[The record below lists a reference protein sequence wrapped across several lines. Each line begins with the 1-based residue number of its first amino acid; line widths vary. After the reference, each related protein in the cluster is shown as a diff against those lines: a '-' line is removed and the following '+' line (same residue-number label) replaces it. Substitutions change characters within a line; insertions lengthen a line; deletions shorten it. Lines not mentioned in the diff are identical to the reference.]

1 MGILKSIAKGVFGSN
16 KPQEP
21 EKPENQPKQPQQ
33 QPVEQPQQQQQQPVE
48 QPQQPKEVNGEDLL
62 PDAQTADTDEDAV
75 TPLTNPAQINASSQ
89 LSTNAAATTASKFLG
104 SAKHRPE
111 NLKEKSSN
119 IVTKIKRGI

>member
-1 MGILKSIAKGVFGSN
+1 MGLLKSIVKGVFGSN
-16 KPQEP
+16 QPQEP
-21 EKPENQPKQPQQ
+21 AKPEIEKPKQPETQT
-33 QPVEQPQQQQQQPVE
+33 EQPQQQQPVE

-75 TPLTNPAQINASSQ
+75 TPSVNAAQINASAQ
-89 LSTNAAATTASKFLG
+89 LSSNAGATTASKFLG

-119 IVTKIKRGI
+119 IVNKIKRGI

>member
-1 MGILKSIAKGVFGSN
+1 MGLLKSIAKGVFGSN

-21 EKPENQPKQPQQ
+21 ETEKPKQPENQPEQPQQQ
-33 QPVEQPQQQQQQPVE
+33 QPVEQPQQQQ
-48 QPQQPKEVNGEDLL
+48 KEVNCEDLL
-62 PDAQTADTDEDAV
+62 PDAQTADTDEDGV
-75 TPLTNPAQINASSQ
+75 TPTVNASQIDTSSQ
-89 LSTNAAATTASKFLG
+89 LSSNAAATTASKFLG

>member
-1 MGILKSIAKGVFGSN
+1 MGLFKSIVKGVLGTN

-21 EKPENQPKQPQQ
+21 EKPEIEKPKQPEN
-33 QPVEQPQQQQQQPVE
+33 QPEQPQQQQQPVE
-48 QPQQPKEVNGEDLL
+48 QPKEVNGEDLL
-62 PDAQTADTDEDAV
+62 PDAQTADTDEDGVAAPV
-75 TPLTNPAQINASSQ
+75 NAPQIDASSQ
-89 LSTNAAATTASKFLG
+89 LSANAAATTASKFLG

>member
-1 MGILKSIAKGVFGSN
+1 MGLLKSIAKGVFGSN

-21 EKPENQPKQPQQ
+21 KQPEKPEPKQPENQP
-33 QPVEQPQQQQQQPVE
+33 EQPQQQQQPVE
-48 QPQQPKEVNGEDLL
+48 QPKEVNGEDLL
-62 PDAQTADTDEDAV
+62 PDAQTADTDEDGVAAPV
-75 TPLTNPAQINASSQ
+75 NAPQIDASSQ
-89 LSTNAAATTASKFLG
+89 LSANAAATTASKFLG

>member
-1 MGILKSIAKGVFGSN
+1 MGLLKTIAKGVFGSN

-21 EKPENQPKQPQQ
+21 EKPEEPKQSVSQPEQTQQ
-33 QPVEQPQQQQQQPVE
+33 PAEQPVEQPQQS
-48 QPQQPKEVNGEDLL
+48 KEVNGEDLL

-75 TPLTNPAQINASSQ
+75 TPSVNAAQINASSQ
-89 LSTNAAATTASKFLG
+89 LSANAAATTASKFLG

-119 IVTKIKRGI
+119 IVNKIKRGI

>member
-1 MGILKSIAKGVFGSN
+1 MGLFKSIVKGVLGTN

-21 EKPENQPKQPQQ
+21 EKPEIEKPKQPEN
-33 QPVEQPQQQQQQPVE
+33 QPEQPQQQPVE

-62 PDAQTADTDEDAV
+62 PDAQTADTDEDGVAAPV
-75 TPLTNPAQINASSQ
+75 NAPQIDASSQ
-89 LSTNAAATTASKFLG
+89 LSANAAATTASKFLG

-119 IVTKIKRGI
+119 IVNKIKRGI

>member
-1 MGILKSIAKGVFGSN
+1 MGLLKTIAKGVFGSN

-21 EKPENQPKQPQQ
+21 EEPKQSVSQPEQTQQ
-33 QPVEQPQQQQQQPVE
+33 PAEQPVEQPQQS
-48 QPQQPKEVNGEDLL
+48 KEVNGEDLL

-75 TPLTNPAQINASSQ
+75 TPSVNAAQINASSQ
-89 LSTNAAATTASKFLG
+89 LSSNAAATTASKFLG

-119 IVTKIKRGI
+119 IVNKIKRGI

>member
-1 MGILKSIAKGVFGSN
+1 MGLLKTIAKGVFGSN

-21 EKPENQPKQPQQ
+21 EKPEEPKQSVSQPEQTQ
-33 QPVEQPQQQQQQPVE
+33 QPAEQPVE

-75 TPLTNPAQINASSQ
+75 TPSVNAAQINASSQ
-89 LSTNAAATTASKFLG
+89 LSSNAAATTASKFLG

-119 IVTKIKRGI
+119 IVNKIKRGI

>member
-1 MGILKSIAKGVFGSN
+1 MGLLKSITKGVFGSN

-21 EKPENQPKQPQQ
+21 EKPETEKPKQPENQPEQPQQQ
-33 QPVEQPQQQQQQPVE
+33 QPVEQPQQQ
-48 QPQQPKEVNGEDLL
+48 KEVNGEDLL
-62 PDAQTADTDEDAV
+62 PDAQTADTDEDGV
-75 TPLTNPAQINASSQ
+75 TPTVNASQIDTSSQ
-89 LSTNAAATTASKFLG
+89 LSSNAAATTASKFLG

>member
-1 MGILKSIAKGVFGSN
+1 MGLLKSIVKGVLGTN

-21 EKPENQPKQPQQ
+21 EKPEIEKPKQPEN
-33 QPVEQPQQQQQQPVE
+33 QPEQPQQQQQPVE
-48 QPQQPKEVNGEDLL
+48 QPEQPKEVNGEDLL
-62 PDAQTADTDEDAV
+62 PDAQTADTDEDGVAAPV
-75 TPLTNPAQINASSQ
+75 NAPQIDASSQ
-89 LSTNAAATTASKFLG
+89 LSANAAATTASKFLG

>member
-1 MGILKSIAKGVFGSN
+1 MGLLKTIAKGVFGSN

-21 EKPENQPKQPQQ
+21 EKPEEPKQSVSQPEQTQ
-33 QPVEQPQQQQQQPVE
+33 QPVEQPVE
-48 QPQQPKEVNGEDLL
+48 QPKQSKEVNGEDLL

-75 TPLTNPAQINASSQ
+75 TPSVNAAQINASAQ
-89 LSTNAAATTASKFLG
+89 LSSNAGATTASKFLG

-119 IVTKIKRGI
+119 IVNKIKRGI

>member
-1 MGILKSIAKGVFGSN
+1 MGLLKTIAKGVFGSN

-21 EKPENQPKQPQQ
+21 EKPEVEQPKQPEN
-33 QPVEQPQQQQQQPVE
+33 QPEQPQQQQPAE
-48 QPQQPKEVNGEDLL
+48 QPQQPKETNNEDLL
-62 PDAQTADTDEDAV
+62 PDAQTADTDEDATV
-75 TPLTNPAQINASSQ
+75 STVNPAQINASSQ
-89 LSTNAAATTASKFLG
+89 LSSNAAATTASKFLG

>member
-1 MGILKSIAKGVFGSN
+1 MGLLKTIAKGVFGSN

-21 EKPENQPKQPQQ
+21 EKPEESKQSVSQPEQTQQPAE
-33 QPVEQPQQQQQQPVE
+33 QPVEQPKQS
-48 QPQQPKEVNGEDLL
+48 KEVNGEDLL

-75 TPLTNPAQINASSQ
+75 TPTVNTAQINASSQ
-89 LSTNAAATTASKFLG
+89 LSANAAATTASKFLG

-119 IVTKIKRGI
+119 IVNKIKRGI

>member
-1 MGILKSIAKGVFGSN
+1 MGLLKTIAKGVFGSN

-21 EKPENQPKQPQQ
+21 EKPEEPKQSVIQPEQTQQ
-33 QPVEQPQQQQQQPVE
+33 PAEKPVEQPQQS
-48 QPQQPKEVNGEDLL
+48 KEVNGEDLL

-75 TPLTNPAQINASSQ
+75 TPSVNAAQINASSQ
-89 LSTNAAATTASKFLG
+89 LSSNAAATTASKFLG

-119 IVTKIKRGI
+119 IVNKIKRGI

>member
-1 MGILKSIAKGVFGSN
+1 MGLLKTIAKGVFGSN

-21 EKPENQPKQPQQ
+21 EKPEEPKQSVSQPEQTQ
-33 QPVEQPQQQQQQPVE
+33 QPVEQPVE
-48 QPQQPKEVNGEDLL
+48 QHQQSKEVNGEDLL

-75 TPLTNPAQINASSQ
+75 TPSVNAAQINASSQ
-89 LSTNAAATTASKFLG
+89 LSSNAAATTASKFLG

-119 IVTKIKRGI
+119 IVNKIKRGI

>member
-1 MGILKSIAKGVFGSN
+1 MGLLKTIAKGIFGSN

-21 EKPENQPKQPQQ
+21 EKPEEPKQSVSQPEQTQ
-33 QPVEQPQQQQQQPVE
+33 QPVEQPVE
-48 QPQQPKEVNGEDLL
+48 QPKQSKEANGEDLL

-75 TPLTNPAQINASSQ
+75 TPSVNAAQINASAQ
-89 LSTNAAATTASKFLG
+89 LSSNAAATTASKFLG

-119 IVTKIKRGI
+119 IVNKIKRGI

>member
-1 MGILKSIAKGVFGSN
+1 MGLFKSIVKGVLGTN

-21 EKPENQPKQPQQ
+21 EKPEIEKPKQPEN
-33 QPVEQPQQQQQQPVE
+33 QPEQPQQQQPVE
-48 QPQQPKEVNGEDLL
+48 QPEQPKEVNGEDLL
-62 PDAQTADTDEDAV
+62 PDAQTADTDEDGVAAPV
-75 TPLTNPAQINASSQ
+75 NAPQIDASSQ
-89 LSTNAAATTASKFLG
+89 LSANAAATTASKFLG